1 MVDPVSARRGQF
13 VLPIVPLLPP
23 DPNPAL
29 PSLGERA
36 VYPYTRAYRFGSEP
50 VEREMEALVLKND
63 LLDLQVVPA
72 LAGRLWG
79 TCSSTCAVSGPPRPA
94 PALASPWILT
104 RPACF
109 KPTSGAS

>member
-1 MVDPVSARRGQF
+1 MPDPVFARRERF
-13 VLPIVPLLPP
+13 TLPIVPLFPP

-36 VYPYTRAYRFGSEP
+36 IFPYTRAYRFGSEP

-72 LAGRLWG
+72 LGGRLWG
-79 TCSSTCAVSGPPRPA
+79 TTNRQTNRP
-94 PALASPWILT
+94 L
-104 RPACF
+104 F
-109 KPTSGAS
+109 